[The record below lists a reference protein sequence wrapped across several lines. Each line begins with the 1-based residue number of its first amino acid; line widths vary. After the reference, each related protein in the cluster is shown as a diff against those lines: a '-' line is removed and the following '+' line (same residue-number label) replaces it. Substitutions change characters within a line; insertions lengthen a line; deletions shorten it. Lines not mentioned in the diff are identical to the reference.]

1 MTTDSSN
8 NSFVKD
14 GKLYIMP
21 TLTSDIIGQQAIF
34 NGHTFNL
41 TDCTGLNYTSCGVV
55 SNRTDNTV
63 INPVMS
69 ARLTT
74 KQSHSIRFGRVEI
87 RAKLPRGDWLWP
99 ALWMLPKD
107 DVYGQW
113 PMSGEI
119 DVRPCPVSHSSEAVM
134 LTASADHGVPR
145 QRPHVHEA
153 GQELRPRLAQLVRRF
168 SASAAAAADPLPSAG
183 ALSPG

>member
-1 MTTDSSN
+1 LTTNSQN

-21 TLTSDIIGQQAIF
+21 TLTSDVIGRSAIF
-34 NGHTFNL
+34 DGFTYNL
-41 TDCTGLNYTSCGVV
+41 TDCTGANYTSCGVV
-55 SNRTDNTV
+55 SNQTTNTV

-74 KQSHSIRFGRVEI
+74 KKSHSIRFGRVEI

-99 ALWMLPKD
+99 ALWMLPRD
-107 DVYGQW
+107 NVYGEW

-119 DVRPCPVSHSSEAVM
+119 DVCLSTYLSLWSM
-134 LTASADHGVPR
+134 LTFTLRSWSLVAMHRLTPSKAGTTSAVRSTGVP
-145 QRPHVHEA
+145 
-153 GQELRPRLAQLVRRF
+153 
-168 SASAAAAADPLPSAG
+168 
-183 ALSPG
+183 